1 MAEEKS
7 NDISEIIDV
16 IKNHENILI
25 LTHVKPDG
33 DAVGSVFALA
43 SALKK
48 IDKNASI
55 LFDEYNKKFN
65 LIATQKFD
73 SYINKDNIDLII
85 VLDCGAKNR
94 LGKHEYLLDEKNKV
108 KVNIDHHISNDY
120 FCDYNYVDA
129 GASSTSEIIYEFIKK
144 MDLLDDKIAAAIYA
158 GIISDTGGFC
168 HSCTSCKT
176 HLIASELLKFKF
188 DFSNIYNKLMLE
200 KSLDEVYLLDYV
212 IKNLEIIKNLGLAIS
227 YLKIEELDKVN
238 NKFTGGLISFIKNIC
253 DIEIA
258 VMIIE
263 NIDETGERFCKI
275 SFRSRETDVNEI
287 AKKIGGGG
295 HKNAAGANIKASIK
309 NAKEKIISLIS
320 EKKNV

>member
-1 MAEEKS
+1 MEEKKS
-7 NDISEIIDV
+7 NDRSKIIKV

-65 LIATQKFD
+65 LIATQKFE
-73 SYINKDNIDLII
+73 SYVNKDKIDLII

-108 KVNIDHHISNDY
+108 KINIDHHISNDY

-129 GASSTSEIIYEFIKK
+129 EASSTSEIIYEFIKK

-168 HSCTSCKT
+168 H
-176 HLIASELLKFKF
+176 
-188 DFSNIYNKLMLE
+188 
-200 KSLDEVYLLDYV
+200 
-212 IKNLEIIKNLGLAIS
+212 
-227 YLKIEELDKVN
+227 
-238 NKFTGGLISFIKNIC
+238 
-253 DIEIA
+253 
-258 VMIIE
+258 
-263 NIDETGERFCKI
+263 
-275 SFRSRETDVNEI
+275 
-287 AKKIGGGG
+287 
-295 HKNAAGANIKASIK
+295 
-309 NAKEKIISLIS
+309 
-320 EKKNV
+320 